1 MSVRVCVGECRRACR
16 SEHEYAQRK
25 TSSLTGRTRG
35 ARAQG
40 QYPNLDL
47 VNVAT
52 SVISGAGMRP
62 VIPIDHY
69 TLRREKYTRKV
80 ELRRARV
87 AEGKRQAAQEA
98 AAITGGSAGAEEA
111 VCLCVCSVYGHA
123 LHGER
128 KGVCAPVKFIMSTD
142 ILRALT
148 RILCKRPPT
157 RSQPP
162 PHTHTPPPHTRSR
175 GSFHPSSQSAGP
187 RFSS

>member
-1 MSVRVCVGECRRACR
+1 M
-16 SEHEYAQRK
+16 
-25 TSSLTGRTRG
+25 
-35 ARAQG
+35 
-40 QYPNLDL
+40 
-47 VNVAT
+47 AT
-52 SVISGAGMRP
+52 SVISGTGMRP